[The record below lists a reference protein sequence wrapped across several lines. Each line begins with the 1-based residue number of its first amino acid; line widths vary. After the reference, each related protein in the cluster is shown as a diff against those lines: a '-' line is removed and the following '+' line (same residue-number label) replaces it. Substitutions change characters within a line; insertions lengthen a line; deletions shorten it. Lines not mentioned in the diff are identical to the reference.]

1 MTVTSTRS
9 KRKLFNP
16 DKHMF
21 LVEETKTTALRII
34 PVNIGP
40 IPKKKKGDKK
50 GLEKSEEKQ
59 NTSKEP
65 KVLENPSLSKKNLFV
80 YPSINTNMDATHRE
94 MRMLNRNTRAKKAR
108 DEFMKKYRN
117 ESSNSFSSINEVSQ
131 STPRTDS
138 VDQIRHKTEPCMSVN
153 FICEKCQKTFDK
165 EQDLE

>member
-1 MTVTSTRS
+1 M

-21 LVEETKTTALRII
+21 LVEETKTTASRII

-40 IPKKKKGDKK
+40 TPKKKKGDKK

-80 YPSINTNMDATHRE
+80 YPSINTNMNATHRE
-94 MRMLNRNTRAKKAR
+94 MRMLKRNTRAKKAR
-108 DEFMKKYRN
+108 DEFVNKYRN
-117 ESSNSFSSINEVSQ
+117 ESNSF
-131 STPRTDS
+131 
-138 VDQIRHKTEPCMSVN
+138 
-153 FICEKCQKTFDK
+153 
-165 EQDLE
+165 

>member
-1 MTVTSTRS
+1 
-9 KRKLFNP
+9 
-16 DKHMF
+16 
-21 LVEETKTTALRII
+21 
-34 PVNIGP
+34 
-40 IPKKKKGDKK
+40 
-50 GLEKSEEKQ
+50 
-59 NTSKEP
+59 
-65 KVLENPSLSKKNLFV
+65 
-80 YPSINTNMDATHRE
+80 MDATHRE

-165 EQDLE
+165 